1 MGLGLVLEVGLWLIL
16 GIRVRVMVRFWL
28 GLGTRPVS
36 LDLAVLTIT
45 AVLIV

>member
-28 GLGTRPVS
+28 GLGTLPVS